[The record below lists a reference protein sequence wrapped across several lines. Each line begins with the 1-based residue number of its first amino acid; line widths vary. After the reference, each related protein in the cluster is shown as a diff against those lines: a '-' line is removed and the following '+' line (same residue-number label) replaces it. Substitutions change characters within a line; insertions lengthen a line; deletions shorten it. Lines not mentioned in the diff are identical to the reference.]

1 MKQGFEG
8 CIGVYVKGVPVFE
21 DSAFVG
27 GGTDTG
33 VEPGDIPNTGR
44 AVYQVGWASP
54 PELGQGS
61 PCTGAWGR
69 VPGEELRHQEWVG
82 AVCKTAGVVA

>member
-33 VEPGDIPNTGR
+33 VEPGE
-44 AVYQVGWASP
+44 YQI
-54 PELGQGS
+54 L
-61 PCTGAWGR
+61 
-69 VPGEELRHQEWVG
+69 
-82 AVCKTAGVVA
+82 AGLFTK